1 MSEGRMLEKIGSSF
15 LMSADI
21 KQIPDDQDKNWSLV
35 IEAQRS
41 WLDLRLGELWL
52 YRDLMMLFV
61 RRDFVS
67 VYKQTI
73 LGPLW
78 YLIQPLMTTLIFT
91 FIFGNIASL
100 PTDGL
105 PQFLFYMSGTVVWSY
120 FASCLTKTSETF
132 VNNANLFGKVYFP
145 RLAVPVSILIS
156 NLITFL
162 IQFAMFLVFVL
173 YFALRGTPIQPN
185 WLWIALS
192 PVLMLMMAGLG
203 LGFGIIISSLTTKYR
218 DMRFLVTFGVQLL
231 MYATPVIYPVSSIP
245 ARFQWIIL
253 ANPMTPILE
262 AFRYAFLGAG
272 TVDMGHLLYS
282 FSFMLTVV
290 IIGSVIF
297 NRVEQTFMDT
307 V

>member
-1 MSEGRMLEKIGSSF
+1 MLEKQNSF
-15 LMSADI
+15 SLMTTKMENISPA
-21 KQIPDDQDKNWSLV
+21 QDENWSMI
-35 IEAQRS
+35 IEPQRN
-41 WLDLRLGELWL
+41 WLDLRLGELWR
-52 YRDLMMLFV
+52 YKDLVLLFV

-78 YLIQPLMTTLIFT
+78 YLIQPLLTTITFT
-91 FIFGNIASL
+91 VIFGSIASL

-120 FASCLTKTSETF
+120 FAACLTKTSETF
-132 VNNANLFGKVYFP
+132 VQNANLFGKVYFP

-156 NLITFL
+156 SMVTFL
-162 IQFAMFLVFVL
+162 IQFAMFLLFVL
-173 YFALRGTPIQPN
+173 YFVLRGSTIQPN

-192 PVLMLMMAGLG
+192 PLLILMMAGLG
-203 LGFGIIISSLTTKYR
+203 LGFGIIVSSLTTKYR
-218 DMRFLVTFGVQLL
+218 DLRFLVTFGVQLL

-245 ARFQWIIL
+245 TRFQWIIQ
-253 ANPMTPILE
+253 ANPMTSIVE
-262 AFRYAFLGAG
+262 AFRFAFLGAG
-272 TVDMGHLLYS
+272 SVDINHLLYS
-282 FSFMLTVV
+282 FGFMLVVV
-290 IIGSVIF
+290 IAGSIVF